1 MLIIVRILILLFII
15 ALMAFMGHLSV
26 RMDKRKQKEK
36 YRNFF
41 QDTLGSIWTTGGES
55 FLPVPY
61 LKTEEDPYC
70 ERLRK
75 KRNQIVVLFWL
86 IWVIIIV
93 FFIFL

>member
-15 ALMAFMGHLSV
+15 ALMVFMGHLSV
-26 RMDKRKQKEK
+26 RIDKRKRREK

-55 FLPVPY
+55 FLPVPS
-61 LKTEEDPYC
+61 LKVEVDPYC

-75 KRNQIVVLFWL
+75 KRNLIVALFWL
-86 IWVIIIV
+86 IWIFIVV
-93 FFIFL
+93 FFIVL